1 MTRLARGLAIGVVAA
16 LGLFGALFVAGET
29 LADPGGWQAVGLV
42 AAWAVP
48 MAALVLLA
56 LRRPAIAGRLLP
68 WALGVASVLLLVDAA
83 GAYPRDTGPV
93 GTITM
98 FAVAV
103 PCGLLGL
110 HRALRAGMLL
120 LAAAA
125 VQLVGTLVERGRAG
139 SPLRAALGGS
149 TGALVVPLLVCAALL
164 LLTAVLER
172 YDAHHPH
179 AHALY

>member
-1 MTRLARGLAIGVVAA
+1 MTRLARGLAIAVVAA

-29 LADPGGWQAVGLV
+29 LADPGGWQGVGLV

-48 MAALVLLA
+48 LVALVALV
-56 LRRPAIAGRLLP
+56 LRRPAVAARFLP
-68 WALGVASVLLLVDAA
+68 WALVVASVILLVDAA
-83 GAYPRDTGPV
+83 GAYSRDTGPV
-93 GTITM
+93 GTIAM
-98 FAVAV
+98 FVVAV

-110 HRALRAGMLL
+110 HQALRAGTLL
-120 LAAAA
+120 LTAAA

-149 TGALVVPLLVCAALL
+149 TGALVVPLVVCAALL

-172 YDAHHPH
+172 YDARHPH
-179 AHALY
+179 VHALY